1 MSNAL
6 VAIGE
11 MDRMAD
17 AIARSG
23 LFGMKTKDQ
32 ALALMIVAQAENR
45 HPGSVATEYH
55 IIQGR
60 PALKADAMLARFQ
73 QAGGVVEW
81 QEYSDTKVSGLFSHS
96 VNSPKPVLIEWT
108 FAQATKAGL
117 TGKDNWKNYPRA
129 MLRARV
135 VSEGVRTVYPAVCV
149 GVYTP
154 EEVQDFEPAEG
165 PKRPRKEKEINPLPE
180 AGDGDEKATGGN
192 PSPSA
197 AADLPPAQPAPG
209 APSDGGETRTETL
222 RRMCNDAHMAV
233 KDILGKAG
241 VQSAEEMDEADWGS
255 AVRMLKKKAASV
267 RAAV

>member
-1 MSNAL
+1 MSTAIVAL
-6 VAIGE
+6 GE

-81 QEYSDTKVSGLFSHS
+81 QEYTDTKVSGLFSHS

-154 EEVQDFEPAEG
+154 EEVQDFEPASE
-165 PKRPRKEKEINPLPE
+165 PRKRKEKTITADGEII
-180 AGDGDEKATGGN
+180 DGNEKAGPGVGAGNEPPPPSSLSTGGQ
-192 PSPSA
+192 PS
-197 AADLPPAQPAPG
+197 
-209 APSDGGETRTETL
+209 ETRSETL
-222 RRMCNDAHMAV
+222 KRMCADAQTTV
-233 KDILGKAG
+233 PDICAKAG
-241 VQSAEEMDEADWGS
+241 VTHADEMTEDDWSS
-255 AVRMLKKKAASV
+255 AVRFLKKKAAHV
-267 RAAV
+267 AKAAA

>member
-1 MSNAL
+1 MTT
-6 VAIGE
+6 AIVPLGE

-17 AIARSG
+17 AIAKSG

-45 HPGSVATEYH
+45 HPGSVAAEYH

-81 QEYSDTKVSGLFSHS
+81 ADYTDKKVSGHFSHS

-108 FAQATKAGL
+108 IDQAAKAGL
-117 TGKDNWKNYPRA
+117 TNKDTWKNYPRQ

-135 VSEGVRTVYPAVCV
+135 ISEGVRTVYPAVAV

-154 EEVQDFEPAEG
+154 EEVADFEPAG
-165 PKRPRKEKEINPLPE
+165 AQRGRPRKERDMGDAEIV
-180 AGDGDEKATGGN
+180 ADERASGSTPPPPPADIPPAK
-192 PSPSA
+192 A
-197 AADLPPAQPAPG
+197 AAG
-209 APSDGGETRTETL
+209 APSDGKSR
-222 RRMCNDAHMAV
+222 A
-233 KDILGKAG
+233 DILRELCVPARMTVSAILLKAG
-241 VQSAEEMDEADWGS
+241 VATADELSAEDFDDAC
-255 AVRMLKKKAASV
+255 AMLRRKAAKV
-267 RAAV
+267 VA

>member
-1 MSNAL
+1 MSNAI
-6 VAIGE
+6 VALGE

-32 ALALMIVAQAENR
+32 ALALMIVAQAESR

-81 QEYSDTKVSGLFSHS
+81 QEYTDAKVSGLFSHS

-117 TGKDNWKNYPRA
+117 TGKANWKNYPRA

-154 EEVQDFEPAEG
+154 EEVQDFEPADK
-165 PKRPRKEKEINPLPE
+165 PKRGRPLKDVSD
-180 AGDGDEKATGGN
+180 ADVVADNEKAAGGT
-192 PSPSA
+192 PPQQIPPESA
-197 AADLPPAQPAPG
+197 AAS
-209 APSDGGETRTETL
+209 APSETRSETL
-222 RRMCNDAHMAV
+222 KRLCAESGANMIDLLA
-233 KDILGKAG
+233 KAE
-241 VQSAEEMDEADWGS
+241 VTHADEMSEADWSS
-255 AVRMLKKKAASV
+255 ALRYLKKKAATAPKV
-267 RAAV
+267 PA

>member
-1 MSNAL
+1 MSTAL
-6 VAIGE
+6 IALNDME
-11 MDRMAD
+11 RMAK
-17 AIARSG
+17 AIAESG
-23 LFGMKTKDQ
+23 LFGMKTPQQ

-45 HPGSVATEYH
+45 HPGSVAAEYH

-81 QEYSDTKVSGLFSHS
+81 QEYSDTKVSGLFSHPTA
-96 VNSPKPVLIEWT
+96 SPKPVPVEWT

-154 EEVQDFEPAEG
+154 EEVQDFEPAE
-165 PKRPRKEKEINPLPE
+165 RKTRGRTIKDVSDAVVV
-180 AGDGDEKATGGN
+180 AGDEEKAAGGT
-192 PSPSA
+192 PSSA
-197 AADLPPAQPAPG
+197 GADSSPPPAAPG
-209 APSDGGETRTETL
+209 APSDHGETRTETL
-222 RRMCNDAHMAV
+222 RRLCNDAHMAV
-233 KDILGKAG
+233 KDILAKAE
-241 VQSAEEMDEADWGS
+241 VTSAEEMSEADYAS
-255 AVRMLKKKAASV
+255 AIRMLKKKYASLQ
-267 RAAV
+267 AQA

>member
-1 MSNAL
+1 MSTAL
-6 VAIGE
+6 VALGE

-81 QEYSDTKVSGLFSHS
+81 VEYTDKKVSGKFSHS
-96 VNSPKPVLIEWT
+96 VNSPTPVLIEWT
-108 FAQATKAGL
+108 FEQATKAGL

-154 EEVQDFEPAEG
+154 EEVQDFEPAAAPG
-165 PKRPRKEKEINPLPE
+165 RGRKAKDMGDVEIV
-180 AGDGDEKATGGN
+180 ADEKAIGGN
-192 PSPSA
+192 PPSA
-197 AADLPPAQPAPG
+197 QPVPPTAPASG
-209 APSDGGETRTETL
+209 VPSETRDETL
-222 RRMCNDAHMAV
+222 TRLCKEAGANKIDLLA
-233 KDILGKAG
+233 KAE
-241 VQSAEEMDEADWGS
+241 VTHADEMSDADWSS
-255 AVRMLKKKAASV
+255 AVRFLKKKASSV
-267 RAAV
+267 RAGA

>member
-6 VAIGE
+6 LPLGE

-32 ALALMIVAQAENR
+32 ALALMIVAAAENR

-117 TGKDNWKNYPRA
+117 TGKDNWQKYPRA

-154 EEVQDFEPAEG
+154 EEVQDFEPAQA
-165 PKRPRKEKEINPLPE
+165 PRGRKAKDMGDAEIV
-180 AGDGDEKATGGN
+180 ADEKATGGTP
-192 PSPSA
+192 PSHSAPPSA
-197 AADLPPAQPAPG
+197 DAAPG
-209 APSDGGETRTETL
+209 APSETRDETL
-222 RRMCNDAHMAV
+222 TRLCKDAGAN
-233 KDILGKAG
+233 KIDLLAKAE
-241 VQSAEEMDEADWGS
+241 VTHADEMSDTDWNS
-255 AVRMLKKKAASV
+255 AVRFLKKKAASV
-267 RAAV
+267 KAAA

>member
-6 VAIGE
+6 IPLGD

-32 ALALMIVAQAENR
+32 ALALMIVAAAENR

-81 QEYSDTKVSGLFSHS
+81 QEYTDTKVSGNFSHPQS
-96 VNSPKPVLIEWT
+96 SPKPVLIEWT

-154 EEVQDFEPAEG
+154 EEVQDFEPADK
-165 PKRPRKEKEINPLPE
+165 PKRGRPVKDMGDAEIVPP
-180 AGDGDEKATGGN
+180 DEKATGGTSSN
-192 PSPSA
+192 ASASVSPDAS
-197 AADLPPAQPAPG
+197 APG
-209 APSDGGETRTETL
+209 APSETRSETMKRL
-222 RRMCNDAHMAV
+222 CV
-233 KDILGKAG
+233 EAG
-241 VQSAEEMDEADWGS
+241 LNMIDCIAKCEVQTAEEMSEADWNS
-255 AVRMLKKKAASV
+255 FCRLANKKKASAKV
-267 RAAV
+267 PA

>member
-1 MSNAL
+1 MSNSTAL
-6 VAIGE
+6 VALGD

-45 HPGSVATEYH
+45 HPGSVAAEYH

-81 QEYSDTKVSGLFSHS
+81 QEYSDTKVAGLFSHPIS
-96 VNSPKPVLIEWT
+96 SPKPVLVEWT

-117 TGKDNWKNYPRA
+117 TAKDNWKNYPRA

-154 EEVQDFEPAEG
+154 EEVQDFEPAAA
-165 PKRPRKEKEINPLPE
+165 PRGRKAKDM
-180 AGDGDEKATGGN
+180 GDVQIVEPAEKAAGGN
-192 PSPSA
+192 PHPLSG
-197 AADLPPAQPAPG
+197 ADIHPVASAPG
-209 APSDGGETRTETL
+209 APSETRDDTL
-222 RRMCNDAHMAV
+222 TRLCKEAAANKIDMLA
-233 KDILGKAG
+233 KAG
-241 VQSAEEMDEADWGS
+241 VSHADELSDDDWKSAM
-255 AVRMLKKKAASV
+255 RYLNKKKASARV
-267 RAAV
+267 PA

>member
-6 VAIGE
+6 VPLGE

-32 ALALMIVAQAENR
+32 ALALMIVAAAENR
-45 HPGSVATEYH
+45 HPGSVAAEYH

-73 QAGGVVEW
+73 QAGGCVEW
-81 QEYSDTKVSGLFSHS
+81 VEYTDKKVSGKFSHS
-96 VNSPKPVLIEWT
+96 VNSPTPVLIEWT
-108 FAQATKAGL
+108 FEMATKAGL
-117 TGKDNWKNYPRA
+117 TSKDNWKNYPRQ

-154 EEVQDFEPAEG
+154 EEVQDFEPADKG
-165 PKRPRKEKEINPLPE
+165 RGRKAKDM
-180 AGDGDEKATGGN
+180 GDAMIVADEKAAGGSQADASS
-192 PSPSA
+192 SPIASTTA
-197 AADLPPAQPAPG
+197 G
-209 APSDGGETRTETL
+209 VPSDAGETRTETL
-222 RRMCNDAHMAV
+222 RRLCNDAHMAV
-233 KDILGKAG
+233 KDILAKAE
-241 VQSAEEMDEADWGS
+241 VQSAEEMNDADWQG
-255 AVRMLKKKAASV
+255 AVRLLKKKAGSV
-267 RAAV
+267 KGKS

>member
-1 MSNAL
+1 MTSTAL
-6 VAIGE
+6 TPLGD

-55 IIQGR
+55 IIQNR

-81 QEYSDTKVSGLFSHS
+81 QEYTDTKVGGLFSHPQS
-96 VNSPKPVLIEWT
+96 SPKPVLIEWT
-108 FAQATKAGL
+108 FAMATKAGL

-154 EEVQDFEPAEG
+154 EEVQDFEPAQA
-165 PKRPRKEKEINPLPE
+165 PRGRKAKDMGDVEIVS
-180 AGDGDEKATGGN
+180 DEKATGST
-192 PSPSA
+192 PPPSA
-197 AADLPPAQPAPG
+197 PPSADASG
-209 APSDGGETRTETL
+209 EPSGETRDETL
-222 RRMCNDAHMAV
+222 TRLCKEAGANKIDLLA
-233 KDILGKAG
+233 KAE
-241 VQSAEEMDEADWGS
+241 VTHADEMGDADWNS
-255 AVRMLKKKAASV
+255 AVRYLKKKAQKVPA
-267 RAAV
+267 

>member
-1 MSNAL
+1 MTTAL
-6 VAIGE
+6 VALTD

-17 AIARSG
+17 AIAKSG

-45 HPGSVATEYH
+45 HPGSVAAEYH

-81 QEYSDTKVSGLFSHS
+81 VDYTDKKVSANFSHPS
-96 VNSPKPVLIEWT
+96 SSPKPVLVEWT
-108 FAQATKAGL
+108 FDMATKAGL
-117 TGKDNWKNYPRA
+117 TGKDNWKNYPRQ

-154 EEVQDFEPAEG
+154 EEVNDFDPA
-165 PKRPRKEKEINPLPE
+165 PARKPRREVKDVVDAETLP
-180 AGDGDEKATGGN
+180 ADEKAIGSNPPTGAE
-192 PSPSA
+192 STPSA
-197 AADLPPAQPAPG
+197 SAADGPQ
-209 APSDGGETRTETL
+209 ETRSQTL
-222 RRMCNDAHMAV
+222 ARLCAEAKTTVPDMCA
-233 KDILGKAG
+233 KAG
-241 VQSAEEMDEADWGS
+241 VATAEEFSEEDWAS
-255 AVRMLKKKAASV
+255 AVRFLKKKAASLK
-267 RAAV
+267 APA

>member
-6 VAIGE
+6 VPLGE

-17 AIARSG
+17 SIARSG

-81 QEYSDTKVSGLFSHS
+81 QEYTDTKVSGLFSHS

-154 EEVQDFEPAEG
+154 EEVQDFEPAD
-165 PKRPRKEKEINPLPE
+165 RPGRGRKAKDM
-180 AGDGDEKATGGN
+180 GDAQVVAEEKAAGGDSSTQG
-192 PSPSA
+192 SPEPA
-197 AADLPPAQPAPG
+197 AASEPSG
-209 APSDGGETRTETL
+209 AETRTETL
-222 RRMCNDAHMAV
+222 RRLCNDAHMTVAT
-233 KDILGKAG
+233 ILAKAEVG
-241 VQSAEEMDEADWGS
+241 SAEEMAENDWDS
-255 AVRMLKKKAASV
+255 AVRLLKKKAASLK
-267 RAAV
+267 ATA

>member
-1 MSNAL
+1 MSTAL
-6 VAIGE
+6 VALGE

-81 QEYSDTKVSGLFSHS
+81 QEYTDTKVSGLFSHS

-154 EEVQDFEPAEG
+154 EEVQDFEPAEAPRGRKAKDMGAAVIVG
-165 PKRPRKEKEINPLPE
+165 P
-180 AGDGDEKATGGN
+180 DEKATGGTP
-192 PSPSA
+192 PSDA
-197 AADLPPAQPAPG
+197 GTPPAAPG
-209 APSDGGETRTETL
+209 APSETRSETMKRL
-222 RRMCNDAHMAV
+222 CIEAGLNMIDCIAKCDV
-233 KDILGKAG
+233 KT
-241 VQSAEEMDEADWGS
+241 AEEMSEADWAS
-255 AVRMLKKKAASV
+255 FCRLANKKKAAKV
-267 RAAV
+267 PA

>member
-1 MSNAL
+1 MST
-6 VAIGE
+6 AIVPLGE
-11 MDRMAD
+11 MERMAA
-17 AIARSG
+17 AIATSG

-45 HPGSVATEYH
+45 HPGSVAAEYH

-81 QEYSDTKVSGLFSHS
+81 MEYTDKKVSAHFSHP

-108 FAQATKAGL
+108 VEQATKAGL
-117 TGKDNWKNYPRA
+117 AGKDNWKNYPRQ

-154 EEVQDFEPAEG
+154 EEVQDFEPAG
-165 PKRPRKEKEINPLPE
+165 TPRKRKEKDITAEAQALSGQESTARGSSSSAGPASPE
-180 AGDGDEKATGGN
+180 
-192 PSPSA
+192 
-197 AADLPPAQPAPG
+197 AQPAASG
-209 APSDGGETRTETL
+209 APESAP
-222 RRMCNDAHMAV
+222 DAL
-233 KDILGKAG
+233 I
-241 VQSAEEMDEADWGS
+241 
-255 AVRMLKKKAASV
+255 V
-267 RAAV
+267 RAREMAESGESAYKGWWESISAADRKHVGAKRHEELKSVAAHFDRAGQA

>member
-1 MSNAL
+1 MSQAL
-6 VAIGE
+6 VPLGE

-32 ALALMIVAQAENR
+32 ALALMIVAAAENR

-55 IIQGR
+55 IIQNR

-81 QEYSDTKVSGLFSHS
+81 QEYTDTKVSGLFSHS

-117 TGKDNWKNYPRA
+117 TNKDNWKNYPRA

-154 EEVQDFEPAEG
+154 EEVQDFEPADK
-165 PKRPRKEKEINPLPE
+165 PKRGRPVKDMGDAEIVADEKGTGGSSSPEQVAPAQASGSPSETRDETLTRMCAE
-180 AGDGDEKATGGN
+180 AGANKLALLAKAEVTHADEM
-192 PSPSA
+192 
-197 AADLPPAQPAPG
+197 
-209 APSDGGETRTETL
+209 SD
-222 RRMCNDAHMAV
+222 
-233 KDILGKAG
+233 
-241 VQSAEEMDEADWGS
+241 ADWQS
-255 AVRMLKKKAASV
+255 AVRYLKKKASAKV
-267 RAAV
+267 AA